1 MLAPNPAFA
10 ASPAPVAPGGR
21 ADRAAADAA
30 RNEHAIALLAAAR
43 RADPAG
49 RRRLHQRVVVE
60 YLDLAHSIARRYRVR
75 QQDAADLRQVACIGL
90 AKAVERFDPD
100 LGDDLVSFA
109 VPTIAGEIKQYL
121 RDTSW
126 FVRPPRRLQE
136 LAIEVPAVREVLE
149 QELGRAPRVA
159 ELAEVLHRPLALVAE
174 AVQCHSARQAISLHT
189 PVPGGSEDLTLAD
202 SLPYRE
208 SEYARTDLALT
219 LERATRTLT
228 SEERRIVRLRF
239 EEQLTQSEIALE
251 CGVSQMQ
258 VSRLLASILQRLR
271 AALNTDV
278 ARA

>member
-21 ADRAAADAA
+21 TDRAAADAA
-30 RNEHAIALLAAAR
+30 RNAHAISLLAAAR

-60 YLDLAHSIARRYRVR
+60 YLDLAHAIARRYRVR

-189 PVPGGSEDLTLAD
+189 PIPGGSEDLTLAD

>member
-10 ASPAPVAPGGR
+10 ATPAPAVPGDR
-21 ADRAAADAA
+21 NDRAAADEA
-30 RNEHAIALLAAAR
+30 RNAHAIALLSAAR

-60 YLDLAHSIARRYRVR
+60 YLDLARSIARRYRVR
-75 QQDAADLRQVACIGL
+75 QQDAADVLQVACIGL

-109 VPTIAGEIKQYL
+109 VPTISGEIKQYL

-136 LAIEVPAVREVLE
+136 LAIEVPAVREMLE
-149 QELGRAPRVA
+149 QELGRAPRIA
-159 ELAEVLHRPLALVAE
+159 ELAAVLRRPLALVAE
-174 AVQCHSARQAISLHT
+174 AVQCHSARNAISLHT
-189 PVPGGSEDLTLAD
+189 PIPGASEELTLGD

-208 SEYARTDLALT
+208 AEFTRTELALT
-219 LERATRTLT
+219 LERATRTL
-228 SEERRIVRLRF
+228 SEEERRIVRLRF
-239 EEQLTQSEIALE
+239 EEQLTQTEIARE

-271 AALNTDV
+271 AALSAEP

>member
-10 ASPAPVAPGGR
+10 ATTAPAAAGDR
-21 ADRAAADAA
+21 DDRAAADEA
-30 RNEHAIALLAAAR
+30 RNAHAIALLAAAQ
-43 RADPAG
+43 RADAAG

-60 YLDLAHSIARRYRVR
+60 YLDLARSIARRYRVR
-75 QQDAADLRQVACIGL
+75 QQDAADVMQVACIGL

-159 ELAEVLHRPLALVAE
+159 ELADVLRRPQALVAE

-189 PVPGGSEDLTLAD
+189 PIPGASEDLTLAD

-208 SEYARTDLALT
+208 TEFNRTELALT
-219 LERATRTLT
+219 LERATRTL
-228 SEERRIVRLRF
+228 SEEERRIVRLRF
-239 EEQLTQSEIALE
+239 DDQMTQAEIALE

-258 VSRLLASILQRLR
+258 VSRLLSSILQRLR
-271 AALNTDV
+271 AALSTDL
-278 ARA
+278 ACR